1 MLDTDDRAPQSGAL
15 PRTAE
20 VRATGGLAAVALFA
34 ATGHLGLELVS
45 NFLPVVYPILVAEA
59 GFSFAQVGTVTLVA
73 TLGMTLPQPLFGML
87 IRRFDAGRLVIAAV
101 LWCGLFFGLAGLAGS
116 FWPLLALVA
125 LGGLGS
131 ALFHPAGSVV
141 ASAARSRRRGA
152 AMSIFSVGGNAGAA
166 LSPLLLA
173 AVIGWQGLAG
183 TLVTIPLAAATALI
197 LLLLARHG
205 AVRGAGSGSTLPDGP
220 HRRRAAGTRTVR
232 TGSDGDPGHR
242 GRPSHIAGGAR
253 PARTARDGEAARS
266 VVAMQA
272 ARRGRQAAEAGAAAP
287 STAKGKP
294 RRTDS
299 LAHPAPGT
307 DTSAAPGRAATASNA
322 ATAHRAR
329 PKMFPASSS
338 GDAHSDAATADGA
351 RHSPPGRAASEA
363 AAASRAQGTTPPASN
378 LGKAGAGAIRA
389 DGARPPDTSPT
400 SSASAG
406 HGTGTAVL
414 ALGLIVLFAMARAWY
429 QVSLTT
435 YLPLWVA
442 QHDGARVGIA
452 QVLFVLA
459 GSLPAGA
466 VLGGA
471 LSDRAGRWQVVLAA
485 GVLLVPA
492 NAGLLAVGPGG
503 GPAAL
508 LPLVAAIGCLI
519 GATYP
524 VAIIIAQEA
533 LPRNIG
539 LAGGMIMGL
548 GWLPGGVGAS
558 AVGMLADSFGL
569 ARALATG
576 VIPLLVGVLAVA
588 GYALLSARGTSR

>member
-1 MLDTDDRAPQSGAL
+1 MATSTDHAPLAPEPVPNAPGA
-15 PRTAE
+15 PAG
-20 VRATGGLAAVALFA
+20 GGLAVVALFA
-34 ATGHLGLELVS
+34 ACGHLGLELVS

-87 IRRFDAGRLVIAAV
+87 VRRFDAGRLVIAAV
-101 LWCGLFFGLAGLAGS
+101 LWCGLFYGLAGLAGS
-116 FWPLLALVA
+116 YWPLLAAVA

-141 ASAARSRRRGA
+141 AAAARSRRRGA

-166 LSPLLLA
+166 LSPLLMA
-173 AVIGWQGLAG
+173 AMIGWYGLGG
-183 TLVTIPLAAATALI
+183 TLVTIPVAAATALL

-205 AVRGAGSGSTLPDGP
+205 AVPAAATSVTPPGLRRRRTVDAKSPQSPAGTEAAHRRERRRLFARAGVPAAPLGGTPVPMQQLRDPKATGGRVEAMAIAPAGACSGAGPK
-220 HRRRAAGTRTVR
+220 V
-232 TGSDGDPGHR
+232 
-242 GRPSHIAGGAR
+242 
-253 PARTARDGEAARS
+253 DGEA
-266 VVAMQA
+266 
-272 ARRGRQAAEAGAAAP
+272 RRDHRLRHRPPATLGIGAA
-287 STAKGKP
+287 
-294 RRTDS
+294 
-299 LAHPAPGT
+299 
-307 DTSAAPGRAATASNA
+307 
-322 ATAHRAR
+322 
-329 PKMFPASSS
+329 
-338 GDAHSDAATADGA
+338 
-351 RHSPPGRAASEA
+351 
-363 AAASRAQGTTPPASN
+363 
-378 LGKAGAGAIRA
+378 
-389 DGARPPDTSPT
+389 
-400 SSASAG
+400 
-406 HGTGTAVL
+406 VC

-471 LSDRAGRWQVVLAA
+471 LSDRVGRWQVVLASCL
-485 GVLLVPA
+485 LLVPA
-492 NAGLLAVGPGG
+492 NTALLAVGPGG
-503 GPAAL
+503 APGAL
-508 LPLVAAIGCLI
+508 LTLTAAIGCLI

-533 LPRNIG
+533 WPRNIG

-558 AVGMLADSFGL
+558 AVGLLADDVGL
-569 ARALATG
+569 ERALATQ
-576 VIPLLVGVLAVA
+576 VVPLLVGVVSVT
-588 GYALLSARGTSR
+588 GYAVLNRRTRLSDRGTPVF